1 MEYLL
6 CSLIERIAREM
17 PEIYHIDEDY
27 GQLEGLADESRED
40 YPISFPAVFLDA
52 PKADWSDC
60 SDGLQLGTAE
70 VRVRLAIDCYDDTH
84 AGSLQTDK
92 IRDRDLLRQRLNQ
105 LLHGYNIE
113 GYGALMRTKTH
124 FYTITHGIK
133 VYEAVY
139 TIGIH
144 EQVIESGREPLR
156 TPLRIALAVEGDKSR
171 R

>member
-6 CSLIERIAREM
+6 CPLIERIAREM
-17 PEIYHIDEDY
+17 PEIYLVDEDY
-27 GQLEGLADESRED
+27 GQLEGLDNERQED
-40 YPISFPAVFLDA
+40 YPMSFPAVFVDA

-60 SDGLQLGTAE
+60 AEGLQLGTAE

-84 AGSLQTDK
+84 AGSCQTDK

-124 FYTITHGIK
+124 FYTIVHGIK

-139 TIGIH
+139 SIGIH
-144 EQVIESGREPLR
+144 EQVVATRREPLR
-156 TPLRIALAVEGDKSR
+156 TPLRIALAVEGGR
-171 R
+171 

>member
-6 CSLIERIAREM
+6 CPLIERIAREM
-17 PEIYHIDEDY
+17 PELYYVDEDY
-27 GQLEGLADESRED
+27 GQLEGLSDLNRED

-52 PKADWSDC
+52 PKADWSNC

-70 VRVRLAIDCYDDTH
+70 VRVRLALDCYDDTH
-84 AGSLQTDK
+84 AGSGMTDK
-92 IRDRDLLRQRLNQ
+92 IRDRDAMRQRLNR

-124 FYTITHGIK
+124 FYTLEHGIK

-139 TIGIH
+139 TIGVH
-144 EQVIESGREPLR
+144 ESVAPTGRETLQ
-156 TPLRIALAVEGDKSR
+156 TPLRVSLAVGVCRSKT
-171 R
+171 